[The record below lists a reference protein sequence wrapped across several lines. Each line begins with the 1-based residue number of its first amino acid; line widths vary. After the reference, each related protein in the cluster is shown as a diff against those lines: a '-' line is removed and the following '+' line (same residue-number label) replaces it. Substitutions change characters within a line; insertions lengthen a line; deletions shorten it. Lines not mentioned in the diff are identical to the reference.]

1 MYLTYGITCWGGTY
15 KSKLQRIFNL
25 QKRCVRILFGEIYSF
40 DHPEYYSTCAR
51 AKTFT
56 EHMAQKDYALEHTKP
71 IFNKYNL
78 LNLHNLYVI
87 RSLVELFKILKFHSP
102 IPILE
107 YFKASTRSSN
117 HRLQIPKFN
126 LGISEKN
133 YVISVTK
140 LWNTSI
146 GKLLDCPTLSVRP
159 FTNGCQFIISGSTK
173 NSDLTIPVG
182 LFKKDLKIY

>member
-1 MYLTYGITCWGGTY
+1 MKIYHSLFLSHLTYGITCWGGTF

-78 LNLHNLYVI
+78 LNLHNRVLHA
-87 RSLVELFKILKFHSP
+87 FWLKGGGGGAMPPPWLRQGVHFEVKEGHP
-102 IPILE
+102 D
-107 YFKASTRSSN
+107 F
-117 HRLQIPKFN
+117 LQI
-126 LGISEKN
+126 
-133 YVISVTK
+133 T
-140 LWNTSI
+140 
-146 GKLLDCPTLSVRP
+146 
-159 FTNGCQFIISGSTK
+159 
-173 NSDLTIPVG
+173 
-182 LFKKDLKIY
+182 

>member
-1 MYLTYGITCWGGTY
+1 MKIYHSLFLSHLTYGITYWGGTY

-40 DHPEYYSTCAR
+40 DHPELYSTCAR

-102 IPILE
+102 IPNLE
-107 YFKASTRSSN
+107 YFKVSTRSSN

-126 LGISEKN
+126 LGISEFFCCYKCN
-133 YVISVTK
+133 
-140 LWNTSI
+140 
-146 GKLLDCPTLSVRP
+146 
-159 FTNGCQFIISGSTK
+159 
-173 NSDLTIPVG
+173 
-182 LFKKDLKIY
+182 KIMEY